1 MERGCRRAPLFALSA
16 SSDPPFGASYSCAPR
31 ALHELPNASTV
42 RQNSLGERNAERMIT
57 PCAVISRM
65 ASLKNED
72 AAPAARVPKSVTH
85 LKVDAE
91 ILDIHLGKTLP
102 PRQISNAGMN

>member
-1 MERGCRRAPLFALSA
+1 
-16 SSDPPFGASYSCAPR
+16 
-31 ALHELPNASTV
+31 
-42 RQNSLGERNAERMIT
+42 MIT

-72 AAPAARVPKSVTH
+72 AAPAARVPKSVIH

-91 ILDIHLGKTLP
+91 ILDIHLGKTLR

>member
-1 MERGCRRAPLFALSA
+1 
-16 SSDPPFGASYSCAPR
+16 
-31 ALHELPNASTV
+31 
-42 RQNSLGERNAERMIT
+42 
-57 PCAVISRM
+57 M

-72 AAPAARVPKSVTH
+72 AAPAARVPKSVIH